1 MDASEPCLRCGD
13 ETAVG
18 SPLFSGRRHV
28 EHKGG
33 SAFLCQACDEQLA
46 GSRRGKRLTDDEVRK
61 LVDAGSAVAVTWTK

>member
-28 EHKGG
+28 EHKGR

-46 GSRRGKRLTDDEVRK
+46 GSRRGKRLTGDEVRK